1 MRIRDSDE
9 AVKTTDELKETA
21 KQIRTN
27 VETNAQNYASSYQM
41 SSEEY
46 ITTMLNQQGY
56 EYEQL
61 DDFCLLAA
69 KMQKMQNDYID
80 KNFDSLFDDYYK
92 EKQPRTVSHILIK
105 VADVNNPSEEEQKQ
119 IDAVNKELKE
129 GKSFEEVAK
138 KYSADGSAENG
149 GSLGLMDTED
159 VYKRQIEIHVPFA
172 YGSAK
177 IHAGYF
183 ILTPEPIFPSIH
195 SILPFSNTFARFV
208 TRFTILSLQFCT
220 VE

>member
-1 MRIRDSDE
+1 MYKTYGDSVLMNQFNNAVIDE

-69 KMQKMQNDYID
+69 KCRKCRMTTLI
-80 KNFDSLFDDYYK
+80 
-92 EKQPRTVSHILIK
+92 RILILYLMIITK
-105 VADVNNPSEEEQKQ
+105 KNNLEQFHT
-119 IDAVNKELKE
+119 
-129 GKSFEEVAK
+129 S
-138 KYSADGSAENG
+138 
-149 GSLGLMDTED
+149 
-159 VYKRQIEIHVPFA
+159 
-172 YGSAK
+172 
-177 IHAGYF
+177 
-183 ILTPEPIFPSIH
+183 
-195 SILPFSNTFARFV
+195 
-208 TRFTILSLQFCT
+208 
-220 VE
+220 